1 MASTTAAFIL
11 GGGGPGPA
19 PRIRDNVMQVVE
31 KAGEGLSRTYGVT
44 VPAAELGAALD
55 DRIAEILPTLKL
67 KGFRPG
73 KVPKAHVRRLY
84 GKALMGEVVDK
95 TLSDTSQ
102 RVLDERRLRIA
113 SPPDLKPVSNMER
126 VLAGG
131 EDLSYDIDVEVMPEF
146 EPIDVSTLVLERP
159 VYRTSEAELDAAL
172 SDLVAQN
179 RTYEDRVAEAPEDLP
194 AAQPGDQLSID
205 FVGRVDGEV
214 FEGGEAADLDIV
226 LGSGR
231 FIAGFEE
238 QLIGA
243 QSGETRRVEITF
255 PEDYPA
261 ERLKGKAAVF
271 EVVVKAVRSPVA
283 APAEADDELA
293 RRLGLADL
301 EALKRAVREN
311 LERPFAQAS
320 RHKLKRALLD
330 ALDAAHDIPLPP
342 RMVRAEFDGIWAQ
355 VEKDRES
362 GEVSPEDAGKSEAD
376 LRGEYAKI
384 AERRVRL
391 GLVLAEIGR
400 RANVAV
406 TDVELGEAVRAEAR
420 RYGERA
426 SEIFNILR
434 GNPNVL
440 AQIRA
445 PIYEEKV
452 VDYVIGRAAVTDLE
466 VGKDEL
472 MREDDLPEGYA
483 AASADVVGDVVDLEA
498 APEPWA
504 LTETPPDAASETLA
518 EAAEEP
524 VPEATY
530 HSSEPVVAEDPVP
543 ADLP

>member
-1 MASTTAAFIL
+1 
-11 GGGGPGPA
+11 
-19 PRIRDNVMQVVE
+19 MQVVE
-31 KAGEGLSRTYGVT
+31 KAGEGLSRTYAVT

-55 DRIAEILPTLKL
+55 ARIAEILPTLKL

-102 RVLDERRLRIA
+102 RVLDDRRLRIA
-113 SPPDLKPVSNMER
+113 SPPDLRPMSNMER
-126 VLAGG
+126 VLAGR
-131 EDLSYDIDVEVMPEF
+131 EDLAYDIDVEVMPEF
-146 EPIDVSTLVLERP
+146 EPIDVSTLTLERP
-159 VYRTSEAELDAAL
+159 VCRTSEAELDAAL
-172 SDLVAQN
+172 SALVAQN
-179 RTYEDRVAEAPEDLP
+179 RVFEDRVAEAPEDFP
-194 AAQPGDQLSID
+194 AALPGDQLSID
-205 FVGRVDGEV
+205 FVGRIDGEV
-214 FEGGEAADLDIV
+214 FEGGEATDLDIV
-226 LGSGR
+226 LGSGQ

-238 QLIGA
+238 QLVGA
-243 QSGETRRVEITF
+243 RPAETRRVEVTF

-271 EVVVKAVRSPVA
+271 EVTVKAVRAPVA

-301 EALKRAVREN
+301 EMLRRAVREN
-311 LERPFAQAS
+311 LERPFVEAS

-362 GEVSPEDAGKSEAD
+362 GDVSPEDAGRSEAD
-376 LRGEYAKI
+376 LRGEYGKI

-400 RANVAV
+400 RANIGV
-406 TDVELGEAVRAEAR
+406 TDVELGDAVRAEAR

-426 SEIFNILR
+426 EEIFKILR

-452 VDYVIGRAAVTDLE
+452 VDYIIGRAAVTDLE
-466 VGKDEL
+466 VAKDEL

-483 AASADVVGDVVDLEA
+483 TAPDDVVGDVIDSETGPDSGA
-498 APEPWA
+498 EP
-504 LTETPPDAASETLA
+504 ETLA
-518 EAAEEP
+518 EAGLEAAAEVTHPSAEP
-524 VPEATY
+524 VA
-530 HSSEPVVAEDPVP
+530 AEDPVP

>member
-452 VDYVIGRAAVTDLE
+452 VDYIIGRAAVTDLE

>member
-1 MASTTAAFIL
+1 
-11 GGGGPGPA
+11 
-19 PRIRDNVMQVVE
+19 MQFVE

-55 DRIAEILPTLKL
+55 ARIAEILPTLKL

-102 RVLDERRLRIA
+102 RVLNEQRLRIA
-113 SPPDLKPVSNMER
+113 SPPDLKPVSDMEQ
-126 VLAGG
+126 VLAGR
-131 EDLSYDIDVEVMPEF
+131 EDLAYDIDVEVMPEF

-301 EALKRAVREN
+301 ETLKRAVREN
-311 LERPFAQAS
+311 LEQPFAQAS
-320 RHKLKRALLD
+320 RFKLKRALLD

-376 LRGEYAKI
+376 LRAEYAKI

-406 TDVELGEAVRAEAR
+406 TDVELGDAVRAEAR

-426 SEIFNILR
+426 GEIFNILR

-445 PIYEEKV
+445 PLFEEKV
-452 VDYVIGRAAVTDLE
+452 VDYIIGRATVTDLE
-466 VGKDEL
+466 VTKDEL

-483 AASADVVGDVVDLEA
+483 AASADVVGDVIDLETG
-498 APEPWA
+498 PDPWA
-504 LTETPPDAASETLA
+504 EPETPPDAAPEPVAA
-518 EAAEEP
+518 EA
-524 VPEATY
+524 
-530 HSSEPVVAEDPVP
+530 PVP